1 MTSIDQGLRESV
13 YAYLLK
19 CGHKNTAKALVKEA
33 ALDEKKLKNKAVK
46 NLSEIYNA
54 GTKALIGAK

>member
-1 MTSIDQGLRESV
+1 M